1 MIGITSNRKCSSSS
15 ILFLH
20 EKIVLVDWQGV
31 GYIFQFQFVIG
42 GYRIVG
48 KFGEF
53 GEYTW
58 FAKLKPSKLVLTINN
73 VLAYLL
79 IRQTFF
85 RQRLKQS

>member
-53 GEYTW
+53 GEYT
-58 FAKLKPSKLVLTINN
+58 
-73 VLAYLL
+73 
-79 IRQTFF
+79 
-85 RQRLKQS
+85 